1 MKKRLRICSLILLA
15 VNACNARILAAQ
27 AKNEAQAQQ
36 PALDSLHLS
45 AADKSEIAEA
55 LRLQASLGDQVWPG
69 FGHSRIPIILYN
81 DKYEFLTGAT
91 NPPAP
96 WTAVKGDSFR
106 SRTYYCRV
114 AGKPQAF
121 AVQIGAT
128 WAGSMSTLEWMN
140 VRAPLKI
147 TPDYHVVMIL
157 HEMFHAYQANQS
169 PVRFARAR
177 TVYSAED
184 RYHKHDA
191 AFATAWN
198 TEGSLLA
205 AGLKANDEAK
215 ARLGVR
221 QFLQA
226 RDSRRAQSSLS
237 QELTAYER
245 ELEWLEGLA
254 KYVEIRFYEL
264 AASQGSDPSFAD
276 YKPGLPHWRLD
287 SMRLEKAMG
296 QQAGDL
302 RFYLSGM
309 AQARL
314 LDRLS
319 PGWQARAMGD
329 DVYLE
334 DLLRLAVGL
343 NK

>member
-1 MKKRLRICSLILLA
+1 MNNRLRICWLVLLA
-15 VNACNARILAAQ
+15 MNACNASTLAAQ
-27 AKNEAQAQQ
+27 ARNEAQAQQ
-36 PALDSLHLS
+36 PALDSPLLS
-45 AADKSEIAEA
+45 AADKSEVAEA
-55 LRLQASLGDQVWPG
+55 LRLQSSLGDQVWPG
-69 FGHSRIPIILYN
+69 FGHSRIPMILYN
-81 DKYEFLTGAT
+81 DKYEFLTGAA

-96 WTAVKGDSFR
+96 WTPVEGDSFQ
-106 SRTYYCRV
+106 SRPYYRRV

-121 AVQIGAT
+121 AVRIGTT
-128 WAGSMSTLEWMN
+128 WAGSMSTLERMN
-140 VRAPLKI
+140 VKVPLKI
-147 TPDYHVVMIL
+147 TPDYHIVMIL
-157 HEMFHAYQANQS
+157 HEMFHAYQAVQS

-177 TVYSAED
+177 AVYSSED
-184 RYHKHDA
+184 RYHKLDA
-191 AFATAWN
+191 AFAAAWN

-205 AGLKANDEAK
+205 AGLKANDDPQ

-221 QFLQA
+221 RFLQA
-226 RDSRRAQSSLS
+226 RDTRRAQASLS

-264 AASQGSDPSFAD
+264 AASHGSDPSFAG
-276 YKPGLPHWRLD
+276 YKPGLPYWRLD
-287 SMRLEKAMG
+287 LMRLEKAMG

-314 LDRLS
+314 LDRLNI
-319 PGWQARAMGD
+319 GWQVRAMRD
-329 DVYLE
+329 EVYLE
-334 DLLRLAVGL
+334 DLLRVAVEL

>member
-1 MKKRLRICSLILLA
+1 MNNRLRICWLVLLTVSA
-15 VNACNARILAAQ
+15 WNPRALAAQ
-27 AKNEAQAQQ
+27 AKNEAQAQR
-36 PALDSLHLS
+36 PALDSPHLS

-55 LRLQASLGDQVWPG
+55 LRLQASIGDQVWPG
-69 FGHSRIPIILYN
+69 FGQSQIPVILYN

-96 WTAVKGDSFR
+96 WTAVEGDSFR
-106 SRTYYCRV
+106 GRSYYCRV
-114 AGKPQAF
+114 AAKPQAF
-121 AVQIGAT
+121 AVLIGAT
-128 WAGSMSTLEWMN
+128 WAGSMSTLERMN
-140 VRAPLKI
+140 VKLPLKI
-147 TPDYHVVMIL
+147 TPDYHVILIL
-157 HEMFHAYQANQS
+157 HEVFHAYQAVQS

-177 TVYSAED
+177 AVYSSED

-191 AFATAWN
+191 AFAAAWN

-205 AGLKANDEAK
+205 AALKANEDAQ
-215 ARLGVR
+215 ARLGAR
-221 QFLQA
+221 QYLQA
-226 RDSRRAQSSLS
+226 RDARRAQASLS

-254 KYVEIRFYEL
+254 KYVELRFYEL
-264 AASQGSDPSFAD
+264 AASQRSDTAFAD
-276 YKPGLPHWRLD
+276 YKPGLPYWRPDLF
-287 SMRLEKAMG
+287 RLEKAMG

-319 PGWQARAMGD
+319 PGWQVRAMRD
-329 DVYLE
+329 NVYLE
-334 DLLRLAVGL
+334 DLLRVAVEL

>member
-1 MKKRLRICSLILLA
+1 MNNRLRFGWLLLLT
-15 VNACNARILAAQ
+15 VNACDAGILAARVRT
-27 AKNEAQAQQ
+27 EAQAPQ
-36 PALDSLHLS
+36 PALNSPLLS
-45 AADKSEIAEA
+45 AADKSEIDEA
-55 LRLQASLGDQVWPG
+55 LRLQASLGDRVWPG
-69 FGHSRIPIILYN
+69 FGHSKIPIILYN
-81 DKYEFLTGAT
+81 DKYEFLTRAT
-91 NPPAP
+91 SPPAP
-96 WTAVKGDSFR
+96 WTAVEGDSFR
-106 SRTYYCRV
+106 SRPYYRRV

-121 AVQIGAT
+121 AVPMGAT
-128 WAGSMSTLEWMN
+128 WAGSMSTLERMN
-140 VRAPLKI
+140 VKMPLKI

-157 HEMFHAYQANQS
+157 HEMFHAFQASQS
-169 PVRFARAR
+169 PARFAGSLA
-177 TVYSAED
+177 VYSAED

-191 AFATAWN
+191 AFAAAWN

-205 AGLKANDEAK
+205 AGLKADDDAQ

-226 RDSRRAQSSLS
+226 RDARRAQASLS
-237 QELTAYER
+237 QELTAYEK

-264 AASQGSDPSFAD
+264 AASSGSDPSFAA
-276 YKPGLPHWRLD
+276 YKPGLPYWRMDL
-287 SMRLEKAMG
+287 MRLEKAMG

-329 DVYLE
+329 EVCLE
-334 DLLRLAVGL
+334 DLLRAAVGL